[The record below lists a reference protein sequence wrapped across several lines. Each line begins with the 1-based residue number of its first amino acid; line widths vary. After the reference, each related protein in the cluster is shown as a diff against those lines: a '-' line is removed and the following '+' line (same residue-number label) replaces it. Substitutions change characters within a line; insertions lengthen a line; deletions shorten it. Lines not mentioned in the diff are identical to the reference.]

1 MNKVVTRIYP
11 ESVIKKYQS
20 KINTLGSSTII
31 DVYTFL
37 LSRLLLE
44 IILFILLVL
53 IPKYGLIISTITV
66 IFIHFLYEDILITS
80 KIMNREERLDKDAL
94 EGIPVGDIINVTD
107 DQTYYAIMYDS
118 SKDMKTFTAK
128 FEKNGADSIDVK
140 NGELSCNTLN
150 DSCSIT
156 APSFKKD
163 GYEVLGWS
171 TDKKAIK
178 AEYKPGDI
186 IKLTKDITLYAIY
199 GEKLDTGTTENVD
212 TGISSF
218 IYVLVP
224 IALGTGV
231 LLYTKKIKRN

>member
-31 DVYTFL
+31 DVYAFL

-94 EGIPVGDIINVTD
+94 EFFNLLSLGLKSNASIYNVFLT
-107 DQTYYAIMYDS
+107 T
-118 SKDMKTFTAK
+118 SKVC
-128 FEKNGADSIDVK
+128 N
-140 NGELSCNTLN
+140 NTL
-150 DSCSIT
+150 SKE
-156 APSFKKD
+156 FLEGLKKD
-163 GYEVLGWS
+163 NMEVCYTYVYNHIPNQDLK
-171 TDKKAIK
+171 TYL
-178 AEYKPGDI
+178 EEM
-186 IKLTKDITLYAIY
+186 KLTKDKETLSKVVANLNQVLSAKKDTKEQNFLNKLPLKALTSTIIY
-199 GEKLDTGTTENVD
+199 L
-212 TGISSF
+212 
-218 IYVLVP
+218 
-224 IALGTGV
+224 ALV
-231 LLYTKKIKRN
+231 LLLLLLAPKFL

>member
-53 IPKYGLIISTITV
+53 IPKYGLIISIITV

-94 EGIPVGDIINVTD
+94 EFFNLLSLGLKSNASIYNVFLAT
-107 DQTYYAIMYDS
+107 
-118 SKDMKTFTAK
+118 SKVC
-128 FEKNGADSIDVK
+128 N
-140 NGELSCNTLN
+140 NTL
-150 DSCSIT
+150 SKE
-156 APSFKKD
+156 FLEGLKKD
-163 GYEVLGWS
+163 NMEMCYTYVYNHIPNQDLKTYLE
-171 TDKKAIK
+171 
-178 AEYKPGDI
+178 EM
-186 IKLTKDITLYAIY
+186 KLTKDKEDLSKVVTNLNQVLSAKKDTKEQNFLNKLPLKAI
-199 GEKLDTGTTENVD
+199 
-212 TGISSF
+212 ISTI
-218 IYVLVP
+218 IYL
-224 IALGTGV
+224 ALV
-231 LLYTKKIKRN
+231 LLLLLLAPKFL

>member
-94 EGIPVGDIINVTD
+94 EFFNLLSLGLKSNASIYNVFLT
-107 DQTYYAIMYDS
+107 T
-118 SKDMKTFTAK
+118 SKVC
-128 FEKNGADSIDVK
+128 N
-140 NGELSCNTLN
+140 NTL
-150 DSCSIT
+150 SKE
-156 APSFKKD
+156 FLEGLKKD
-163 GYEVLGWS
+163 NMEVCYTYVYNHIPNQDLK
-171 TDKKAIK
+171 TYL
-178 AEYKPGDI
+178 EEM
-186 IKLTKDITLYAIY
+186 KLTKDKEDLSKVVTNLNQVLSAKKDNKEQNFLNKLPLKAITSTIIY
-199 GEKLDTGTTENVD
+199 L
-212 TGISSF
+212 
-218 IYVLVP
+218 
-224 IALGTGV
+224 ALV
-231 LLYTKKIKRN
+231 LLLLLLAPKFL

>member
-94 EGIPVGDIINVTD
+94 EFFNLLSLGLKSNASIYNVFLT
-107 DQTYYAIMYDS
+107 T
-118 SKDMKTFTAK
+118 SKVC
-128 FEKNGADSIDVK
+128 N
-140 NGELSCNTLN
+140 NTL
-150 DSCSIT
+150 SKEFLEGI
-156 APSFKKD
+156 KKD
-163 GYEVLGWS
+163 NMEVCYTYVYNHIPNQDLK
-171 TDKKAIK
+171 TYL
-178 AEYKPGDI
+178 EEM
-186 IKLTKDITLYAIY
+186 KLTKDKEDLSKVVTNLNQILSAKKDTKEQNFLNKLPLKAITSTIIY
-199 GEKLDTGTTENVD
+199 L
-212 TGISSF
+212 
-218 IYVLVP
+218 
-224 IALGTGV
+224 ALV
-231 LLYTKKIKRN
+231 LLLLLLAPKFL

>member
-94 EGIPVGDIINVTD
+94 EFFNLLSLGLKSNASIYNVFLT
-107 DQTYYAIMYDS
+107 T
-118 SKDMKTFTAK
+118 SKVC
-128 FEKNGADSIDVK
+128 N
-140 NGELSCNTLN
+140 NTL
-150 DSCSIT
+150 SKE
-156 APSFKKD
+156 FLEGLKKD
-163 GYEVLGWS
+163 NMEVCYTYVYNHIPNQDLK
-171 TDKKAIK
+171 TYL
-178 AEYKPGDI
+178 EEM
-186 IKLTKDITLYAIY
+186 KLTKDKEDLSKVVTNLNQVLSAKKDTKEQNFLNKLPLKALTSTIIY
-199 GEKLDTGTTENVD
+199 L
-212 TGISSF
+212 
-218 IYVLVP
+218 
-224 IALGTGV
+224 ALV
-231 LLYTKKIKRN
+231 LLLLLLAPKFL

>member
-80 KIMNREERLDKDAL
+80 NIMNREERLDKDAL
-94 EGIPVGDIINVTD
+94 EFFNLLSLGLKSNASIYNVFLT
-107 DQTYYAIMYDS
+107 T
-118 SKDMKTFTAK
+118 SKVC
-128 FEKNGADSIDVK
+128 N
-140 NGELSCNTLN
+140 NTL
-150 DSCSIT
+150 SKE
-156 APSFKKD
+156 FLEGLKKD
-163 GYEVLGWS
+163 NMEVCYTYVYNHIPNQDLK
-171 TDKKAIK
+171 TYL
-178 AEYKPGDI
+178 EEM
-186 IKLTKDITLYAIY
+186 KLTKDKETLSKVVANLNQVLSAKKDTKEQNFLNKLPLKALTSTIIY
-199 GEKLDTGTTENVD
+199 L
-212 TGISSF
+212 
-218 IYVLVP
+218 
-224 IALGTGV
+224 ALV
-231 LLYTKKIKRN
+231 LLLLLLAPKFL

>member
-94 EGIPVGDIINVTD
+94 EFFNLLSLGLKSNASIYNVFLT
-107 DQTYYAIMYDS
+107 T
-118 SKDMKTFTAK
+118 SKVC
-128 FEKNGADSIDVK
+128 N
-140 NGELSCNTLN
+140 NTL
-150 DSCSIT
+150 SKE
-156 APSFKKD
+156 FLEGLKKD
-163 GYEVLGWS
+163 NMEVCYTYVYNHIPNQDLK
-171 TDKKAIK
+171 TYL
-178 AEYKPGDI
+178 EEM
-186 IKLTKDITLYAIY
+186 KLTKDKEDLSKVVTNLNQVLSAKKDTKEQNFLNKLPLKAITSTIIY
-199 GEKLDTGTTENVD
+199 L
-212 TGISSF
+212 
-218 IYVLVP
+218 VLV
-224 IALGTGV
+224 
-231 LLYTKKIKRN
+231 LLLLLLAPKFL

>member
-94 EGIPVGDIINVTD
+94 EFFNLLSLGLKSNASIYNVFLT
-107 DQTYYAIMYDS
+107 T
-118 SKDMKTFTAK
+118 SKVC
-128 FEKNGADSIDVK
+128 N
-140 NGELSCNTLN
+140 NTL
-150 DSCSIT
+150 SKE
-156 APSFKKD
+156 FLEGLKKD
-163 GYEVLGWS
+163 NMEVCYTYVYNHIPNQDLK
-171 TDKKAIK
+171 TYL
-178 AEYKPGDI
+178 EEM
-186 IKLTKDITLYAIY
+186 KLTKDKETLSKVVVNLNQVLSAKKDTKEQNFLNKLPLKALTSTIIY
-199 GEKLDTGTTENVD
+199 L
-212 TGISSF
+212 
-218 IYVLVP
+218 
-224 IALGTGV
+224 ALV
-231 LLYTKKIKRN
+231 LLLLLLAPKFL

>member
-20 KINTLGSSTII
+20 KINTLGYSSII

-94 EGIPVGDIINVTD
+94 EFFNLLSLGLKSNASIYNVFLT
-107 DQTYYAIMYDS
+107 T
-118 SKDMKTFTAK
+118 SKVC
-128 FEKNGADSIDVK
+128 N
-140 NGELSCNTLN
+140 NTL
-150 DSCSIT
+150 SKE
-156 APSFKKD
+156 FLEGLKKD
-163 GYEVLGWS
+163 NMEVCYTYVYNHIPNQDLK
-171 TDKKAIK
+171 TYL
-178 AEYKPGDI
+178 EEM
-186 IKLTKDITLYAIY
+186 KLTKDKETLSKVVANLNQVLSAKKDTKEQNFLNKLPLKALTSTIIY
-199 GEKLDTGTTENVD
+199 L
-212 TGISSF
+212 
-218 IYVLVP
+218 
-224 IALGTGV
+224 ALV
-231 LLYTKKIKRN
+231 LLLLLLAPKFL

>member
-80 KIMNREERLDKDAL
+80 KIMNREERLDRNAL
-94 EGIPVGDIINVTD
+94 EFFNLLSLGLKSNASIYNVFLT
-107 DQTYYAIMYDS
+107 T
-118 SKDMKTFTAK
+118 SKVC
-128 FEKNGADSIDVK
+128 N
-140 NGELSCNTLN
+140 NTL
-150 DSCSIT
+150 SKE
-156 APSFKKD
+156 FLEGLKKD
-163 GYEVLGWS
+163 NMEVCYTYVYNHIPNQDLK
-171 TDKKAIK
+171 TYL
-178 AEYKPGDI
+178 EEM
-186 IKLTKDITLYAIY
+186 KLTKDKEDLSKVVTNLNQVLSAKKDTKEQNFLNKLPLKAI
-199 GEKLDTGTTENVD
+199 
-212 TGISSF
+212 ISTI
-218 IYVLVP
+218 IYL
-224 IALGTGV
+224 ALV
-231 LLYTKKIKRN
+231 LLLLLLAPKFL

>member
-94 EGIPVGDIINVTD
+94 EFFNLLSLGLKSNASIYNVFLT
-107 DQTYYAIMYDS
+107 T
-118 SKDMKTFTAK
+118 SKVC
-128 FEKNGADSIDVK
+128 N
-140 NGELSCNTLN
+140 NTL
-150 DSCSIT
+150 SKE
-156 APSFKKD
+156 FLEGLKKD
-163 GYEVLGWS
+163 NMEVCYTYVYNHIPNQDLK
-171 TDKKAIK
+171 TYL
-178 AEYKPGDI
+178 EEM
-186 IKLTKDITLYAIY
+186 KLTKDKETLSKVVANLNQVLSAKKDTKKQNFLNKLPLKALTSTIIY
-199 GEKLDTGTTENVD
+199 L
-212 TGISSF
+212 
-218 IYVLVP
+218 
-224 IALGTGV
+224 ALV
-231 LLYTKKIKRN
+231 LLLLLLAPKFL

>member
-94 EGIPVGDIINVTD
+94 EFFNLLSLGLKSNASIYNVFLT
-107 DQTYYAIMYDS
+107 T
-118 SKDMKTFTAK
+118 SKVC
-128 FEKNGADSIDVK
+128 N
-140 NGELSCNTLN
+140 NTL
-150 DSCSIT
+150 SKEFLERI
-156 APSFKKD
+156 KKNNM
-163 GYEVLGWS
+163 EVCYTYVYNHIPNQDLK
-171 TDKKAIK
+171 TYL
-178 AEYKPGDI
+178 EEM
-186 IKLTKDITLYAIY
+186 KLTKDKEDLSKVVTNLNQVLSAKKDTKEQNFLNKLPLKAITSTIIY
-199 GEKLDTGTTENVD
+199 L
-212 TGISSF
+212 
-218 IYVLVP
+218 
-224 IALGTGV
+224 ALV
-231 LLYTKKIKRN
+231 LLLLLLAPKFL

>member
-11 ESVIKKYQS
+11 ESVIKKYKS

-94 EGIPVGDIINVTD
+94 EFFNLLSLGLKSNASIYNVFLT
-107 DQTYYAIMYDS
+107 T
-118 SKDMKTFTAK
+118 SKVC
-128 FEKNGADSIDVK
+128 N
-140 NGELSCNTLN
+140 NTL
-150 DSCSIT
+150 SKE
-156 APSFKKD
+156 FLEGLKKD
-163 GYEVLGWS
+163 NMEVCYTYVYNHIPNQDLK
-171 TDKKAIK
+171 TYL
-178 AEYKPGDI
+178 EEM
-186 IKLTKDITLYAIY
+186 KLTKDKETLSKVVANLNQVLSAKKDTKEQNFLNKLPLKALTSTIIY
-199 GEKLDTGTTENVD
+199 L
-212 TGISSF
+212 
-218 IYVLVP
+218 
-224 IALGTGV
+224 ALV
-231 LLYTKKIKRN
+231 LLLLLLAPKFL

>member
-80 KIMNREERLDKDAL
+80 KIMNREERLDRNAL
-94 EGIPVGDIINVTD
+94 EFFNLLSLGLKSNASIYNVFLT
-107 DQTYYAIMYDS
+107 T
-118 SKDMKTFTAK
+118 SKVC
-128 FEKNGADSIDVK
+128 N
-140 NGELSCNTLN
+140 NTL
-150 DSCSIT
+150 SKE
-156 APSFKKD
+156 FLEGLKKD
-163 GYEVLGWS
+163 NMEMCYTYVYNHIPNQDLKTYLE
-171 TDKKAIK
+171 
-178 AEYKPGDI
+178 EM
-186 IKLTKDITLYAIY
+186 KLTKDKEDLSKVVTNLNQVLSAKKDTKEQNFLNKLPLKAITSTIIY
-199 GEKLDTGTTENVD
+199 L
-212 TGISSF
+212 
-218 IYVLVP
+218 VLV
-224 IALGTGV
+224 
-231 LLYTKKIKRN
+231 LLLLLLAPKFL

>member
-94 EGIPVGDIINVTD
+94 EFFNLLSLGLKSNASIYNVFLT
-107 DQTYYAIMYDS
+107 T
-118 SKDMKTFTAK
+118 SKVC
-128 FEKNGADSIDVK
+128 N
-140 NGELSCNTLN
+140 NTL
-150 DSCSIT
+150 SKE
-156 APSFKKD
+156 FLEGLKKD
-163 GYEVLGWS
+163 NMEVCYTYVYNHIPNQDL
-171 TDKKAIK
+171 KNYL
-178 AEYKPGDI
+178 EEM
-186 IKLTKDITLYAIY
+186 KLTKDKEDLSKVVTNLNQVLSAKKDTKEQNFLNKLPLKAITSTIIY
-199 GEKLDTGTTENVD
+199 L
-212 TGISSF
+212 
-218 IYVLVP
+218 VLV
-224 IALGTGV
+224 
-231 LLYTKKIKRN
+231 LLLLLLAPKFL

>member
-94 EGIPVGDIINVTD
+94 EFFNLLSLGLKSNASIYNVFLT
-107 DQTYYAIMYDS
+107 T
-118 SKDMKTFTAK
+118 SKVC
-128 FEKNGADSIDVK
+128 N
-140 NGELSCNTLN
+140 NTL
-150 DSCSIT
+150 SKE
-156 APSFKKD
+156 FLEGLKKD
-163 GYEVLGWS
+163 NMEVCYTYVYNHIPNQDLK
-171 TDKKAIK
+171 TYL
-178 AEYKPGDI
+178 EEM
-186 IKLTKDITLYAIY
+186 KLTKDKEDLSKVVANLNQVLSAKKDTKEQNFLNKLPLKALTSTIIY
-199 GEKLDTGTTENVD
+199 L
-212 TGISSF
+212 
-218 IYVLVP
+218 
-224 IALGTGV
+224 ALV
-231 LLYTKKIKRN
+231 LLLLLLAPKFL

>member
-80 KIMNREERLDKDAL
+80 KIMNREERIDKDAL
-94 EGIPVGDIINVTD
+94 EFFNIISLGLKSNASIYNVFLT
-107 DQTYYAIMYDS
+107 T
-118 SKDMKTFTAK
+118 SKVC
-128 FEKNGADSIDVK
+128 N
-140 NGELSCNTLN
+140 NTL
-150 DSCSIT
+150 SKE
-156 APSFKKD
+156 FLEGLKKD
-163 GYEVLGWS
+163 NMEVCYTYVYNHIPNQDLK
-171 TDKKAIK
+171 TYL
-178 AEYKPGDI
+178 EEM
-186 IKLTKDITLYAIY
+186 KLTKDKETLSKVVANLNQVLSAKKDTKEQNFLNKLPLKALTSTIIY
-199 GEKLDTGTTENVD
+199 L
-212 TGISSF
+212 
-218 IYVLVP
+218 
-224 IALGTGV
+224 ALV
-231 LLYTKKIKRN
+231 LLLLLLAPKFL

>member
-94 EGIPVGDIINVTD
+94 EFFNLLSLGLKSNASIYNVFLT
-107 DQTYYAIMYDS
+107 T
-118 SKDMKTFTAK
+118 SKVC
-128 FEKNGADSIDVK
+128 N
-140 NGELSCNTLN
+140 NTL
-150 DSCSIT
+150 SKEFLEGI
-156 APSFKKD
+156 KKD
-163 GYEVLGWS
+163 NMEVCYTYVYNHIPNQDLK
-171 TDKKAIK
+171 TYL
-178 AEYKPGDI
+178 EEM
-186 IKLTKDITLYAIY
+186 KLTKDKEDLSKVVTNLNQVLSAKKDTKEQNFLNKLPLKAITSTIIY
-199 GEKLDTGTTENVD
+199 L
-212 TGISSF
+212 
-218 IYVLVP
+218 
-224 IALGTGV
+224 ALV
-231 LLYTKKIKRN
+231 LLLLLLAPKFL

>member
-94 EGIPVGDIINVTD
+94 EFFNLLSLGLKSNASIYNVFLT
-107 DQTYYAIMYDS
+107 T
-118 SKDMKTFTAK
+118 SKVC
-128 FEKNGADSIDVK
+128 N
-140 NGELSCNTLN
+140 NTL
-150 DSCSIT
+150 SKE
-156 APSFKKD
+156 FLEGLKKD
-163 GYEVLGWS
+163 NMEVCYTYVYNHIPNQDLK
-171 TDKKAIK
+171 TYL
-178 AEYKPGDI
+178 EEM
-186 IKLTKDITLYAIY
+186 KLTKDKETLSKVVANLNQVLSAKKDTKEQNFLNKLPLKALTITIIY
-199 GEKLDTGTTENVD
+199 L
-212 TGISSF
+212 
-218 IYVLVP
+218 
-224 IALGTGV
+224 ALV
-231 LLYTKKIKRN
+231 LLLLLLAPKFL

>member
-20 KINTLGSSTII
+20 KINTLGSSSII

-94 EGIPVGDIINVTD
+94 EFFNLLSLGLKSNASIYNVFLT
-107 DQTYYAIMYDS
+107 T
-118 SKDMKTFTAK
+118 SKVC
-128 FEKNGADSIDVK
+128 N
-140 NGELSCNTLN
+140 NTL
-150 DSCSIT
+150 SKE
-156 APSFKKD
+156 FLEGLKKD
-163 GYEVLGWS
+163 NMEVCYTYVYNHIPNQDLK
-171 TDKKAIK
+171 TYL
-178 AEYKPGDI
+178 EEM
-186 IKLTKDITLYAIY
+186 KLTKDKEELSKVVANLNQVLSAKKDTKEQNFLNKLPLKALTSTIIY
-199 GEKLDTGTTENVD
+199 L
-212 TGISSF
+212 
-218 IYVLVP
+218 
-224 IALGTGV
+224 ALV
-231 LLYTKKIKRN
+231 LLLLLLAPKFL

>member
-94 EGIPVGDIINVTD
+94 EFFNLLSLGLKSNASIYNVFLT
-107 DQTYYAIMYDS
+107 T
-118 SKDMKTFTAK
+118 SKVC
-128 FEKNGADSIDVK
+128 N
-140 NGELSCNTLN
+140 NTL
-150 DSCSIT
+150 SKE
-156 APSFKKD
+156 FLEGLKKD
-163 GYEVLGWS
+163 NMEVCYTYVYNHIPNQDLK
-171 TDKKAIK
+171 TYL
-178 AEYKPGDI
+178 EEM
-186 IKLTKDITLYAIY
+186 KLTKDKETLSKVVANLNQVLSAKKDTKEQNFLNKLPLKAITSTIIY
-199 GEKLDTGTTENVD
+199 L
-212 TGISSF
+212 
-218 IYVLVP
+218 
-224 IALGTGV
+224 ALV
-231 LLYTKKIKRN
+231 LLLLLLAPKFL

>member
-94 EGIPVGDIINVTD
+94 EFFNLLSLGLKSNASIYNVFLT
-107 DQTYYAIMYDS
+107 T
-118 SKDMKTFTAK
+118 SKVC
-128 FEKNGADSIDVK
+128 N
-140 NGELSCNTLN
+140 NTL
-150 DSCSIT
+150 SKE
-156 APSFKKD
+156 FLEGLKKD
-163 GYEVLGWS
+163 NMEVCYTYVYNHIPNQDLK
-171 TDKKAIK
+171 TYL
-178 AEYKPGDI
+178 EEM
-186 IKLTKDITLYAIY
+186 KLTKDKEDLSKVVTNLNQVLSAKKDTKEQNFLNKLPLKAITSTIIY
-199 GEKLDTGTTENVD
+199 L
-212 TGISSF
+212 
-218 IYVLVP
+218 
-224 IALGTGV
+224 ALV
-231 LLYTKKIKRN
+231 LLLLLLAPKFL

>member
-94 EGIPVGDIINVTD
+94 EFFNLISLGLKSNASIYNVFLT
-107 DQTYYAIMYDS
+107 T
-118 SKDMKTFTAK
+118 SKVC
-128 FEKNGADSIDVK
+128 N
-140 NGELSCNTLN
+140 NTL
-150 DSCSIT
+150 SKE
-156 APSFKKD
+156 FLEGLKKD
-163 GYEVLGWS
+163 NMEVCYTYVYNHIPNQDLK
-171 TDKKAIK
+171 TYL
-178 AEYKPGDI
+178 EEM
-186 IKLTKDITLYAIY
+186 KLTKDKEDLSKVVTNLNQVLSAKKDTKEQNFLNKLPLKAITSTIIY
-199 GEKLDTGTTENVD
+199 L
-212 TGISSF
+212 
-218 IYVLVP
+218 
-224 IALGTGV
+224 ALV
-231 LLYTKKIKRN
+231 LLLLLLAPKFL

>member
-94 EGIPVGDIINVTD
+94 EFFNLLSLGLKSNASIYNVFLT
-107 DQTYYAIMYDS
+107 T
-118 SKDMKTFTAK
+118 SKVC
-128 FEKNGADSIDVK
+128 N
-140 NGELSCNTLN
+140 NTL
-150 DSCSIT
+150 SKE
-156 APSFKKD
+156 FLEGLKKD
-163 GYEVLGWS
+163 NMEVCYTYVYNHIPNQDLK
-171 TDKKAIK
+171 TYL
-178 AEYKPGDI
+178 EEM
-186 IKLTKDITLYAIY
+186 KLTKDKEDLSKVVTNLNQVLNAKKGTKEQNFLNKLPLKAITSTIIY
-199 GEKLDTGTTENVD
+199 L
-212 TGISSF
+212 
-218 IYVLVP
+218 
-224 IALGTGV
+224 ALV
-231 LLYTKKIKRN
+231 LLLLLLAPKFL

>member
-94 EGIPVGDIINVTD
+94 EFFNLLSLGLKSNASIYNVFLT
-107 DQTYYAIMYDS
+107 T
-118 SKDMKTFTAK
+118 SKVC
-128 FEKNGADSIDVK
+128 N
-140 NGELSCNTLN
+140 NTL
-150 DSCSIT
+150 SKE
-156 APSFKKD
+156 FLEGLKKD
-163 GYEVLGWS
+163 NMEVCYTYVYNHIPNQDLK
-171 TDKKAIK
+171 TYL
-178 AEYKPGDI
+178 EEM
-186 IKLTKDITLYAIY
+186 KLTKDKEELSKVVANLNQVLSAKKDTKEQNFLNKLPLKALTSTIIY
-199 GEKLDTGTTENVD
+199 L
-212 TGISSF
+212 
-218 IYVLVP
+218 
-224 IALGTGV
+224 ALV
-231 LLYTKKIKRN
+231 LLLLLLAPKFL

>member
-31 DVYTFL
+31 DVYTFI

-94 EGIPVGDIINVTD
+94 EFFNL
-107 DQTYYAIMYDS
+107 
-118 SKDMKTFTAK
+118 
-128 FEKNGADSIDVK
+128 
-140 NGELSCNTLN
+140 LS
-150 DSCSIT
+150 
-156 APSFKKD
+156 
-163 GYEVLGWS
+163 LGL
-171 TDKKAIK
+171 K
-178 AEYKPGDI
+178 
-186 IKLTKDITLYAIY
+186 
-199 GEKLDTGTTENVD
+199 
-212 TGISSF
+212 IS
-218 IYVLVP
+218 V
-224 IALGTGV
+224 
-231 LLYTKKIKRN
+231 

>member
-66 IFIHFLYEDILITS
+66 VFIHFLYEDILITS

-94 EGIPVGDIINVTD
+94 EFFNLLSLGLKSNASIYNVFLT
-107 DQTYYAIMYDS
+107 T
-118 SKDMKTFTAK
+118 SKVC
-128 FEKNGADSIDVK
+128 N
-140 NGELSCNTLN
+140 NTL
-150 DSCSIT
+150 SKE
-156 APSFKKD
+156 FLEGLKKD
-163 GYEVLGWS
+163 NMEVCYTYVYNHIPNQDLK
-171 TDKKAIK
+171 TYL
-178 AEYKPGDI
+178 EEM
-186 IKLTKDITLYAIY
+186 KLTKDKEDLYKVVTNLNQVLSAKKDTKEQNFLNKLPLKAITSTIIY
-199 GEKLDTGTTENVD
+199 L
-212 TGISSF
+212 
-218 IYVLVP
+218 VLV
-224 IALGTGV
+224 
-231 LLYTKKIKRN
+231 LLLLLLAPKFL

>member
-94 EGIPVGDIINVTD
+94 EFFNLLSLGLKSNASIYNVFLT
-107 DQTYYAIMYDS
+107 T
-118 SKDMKTFTAK
+118 SKVC
-128 FEKNGADSIDVK
+128 N
-140 NGELSCNTLN
+140 NTL
-150 DSCSIT
+150 SKE
-156 APSFKKD
+156 FLEGLKKD
-163 GYEVLGWS
+163 NMEVCYTYVYNHIPNQDLK
-171 TDKKAIK
+171 TYL
-178 AEYKPGDI
+178 EEM
-186 IKLTKDITLYAIY
+186 KLTKDKEDLSKVVANLNQVLSAKKDTKEQNFLNKLPLKAITSTIIY
-199 GEKLDTGTTENVD
+199 L
-212 TGISSF
+212 
-218 IYVLVP
+218 
-224 IALGTGV
+224 ALV
-231 LLYTKKIKRN
+231 LLLLLLAPKFL

>member
-11 ESVIKKYQS
+11 ESVIKKYQF

-94 EGIPVGDIINVTD
+94 EFFNLLSLGLKSNASIYNVFLT
-107 DQTYYAIMYDS
+107 T
-118 SKDMKTFTAK
+118 SKVC
-128 FEKNGADSIDVK
+128 N
-140 NGELSCNTLN
+140 NTL
-150 DSCSIT
+150 SKE
-156 APSFKKD
+156 FLEGLKKD
-163 GYEVLGWS
+163 NMEVCYTYVYNHIPNQDLK
-171 TDKKAIK
+171 TYL
-178 AEYKPGDI
+178 EEM
-186 IKLTKDITLYAIY
+186 KLTKDKEDLSKVVTNLNQVLSAKKDTKEQNFLNKLPLKAITSTIIY
-199 GEKLDTGTTENVD
+199 L
-212 TGISSF
+212 
-218 IYVLVP
+218 VLV
-224 IALGTGV
+224 
-231 LLYTKKIKRN
+231 LLLLLLAPKFL

>member
-80 KIMNREERLDKDAL
+80 KIMNREERIDKDAL
-94 EGIPVGDIINVTD
+94 EFFNLLSLGLKSNASIYNVFLT
-107 DQTYYAIMYDS
+107 T
-118 SKDMKTFTAK
+118 SKVC
-128 FEKNGADSIDVK
+128 N
-140 NGELSCNTLN
+140 NTL
-150 DSCSIT
+150 SKE
-156 APSFKKD
+156 FLEGLKKD
-163 GYEVLGWS
+163 NMEVCYTYVYNHIPNQDLK
-171 TDKKAIK
+171 TYL
-178 AEYKPGDI
+178 EEM
-186 IKLTKDITLYAIY
+186 KLTKDKEELSKVVANLNQVLSAKKDTKEQNFLNKLPLKALTSTIIY
-199 GEKLDTGTTENVD
+199 L
-212 TGISSF
+212 
-218 IYVLVP
+218 
-224 IALGTGV
+224 ALV
-231 LLYTKKIKRN
+231 LLLLLLAPKFL

>member
-80 KIMNREERLDKDAL
+80 KIMNREERLDKDAVEFFNLLSLGLKSNASIYNVFLTTSKVCNNTLSKEFL
-94 EGIPVGDIINVTD
+94 EG
-107 DQTYYAIMYDS
+107 
-118 SKDMKTFTAK
+118 
-128 FEKNGADSIDVK
+128 
-140 NGELSCNTLN
+140 L
-150 DSCSIT
+150 
-156 APSFKKD
+156 KKD
-163 GYEVLGWS
+163 NMEVCYTYVYNHIPNQDLK
-171 TDKKAIK
+171 TYL
-178 AEYKPGDI
+178 EEM
-186 IKLTKDITLYAIY
+186 KLTKDKEDLSKVVTNLNQVLSAKKDTKEQNFLNKLPLKAITSTIIY
-199 GEKLDTGTTENVD
+199 L
-212 TGISSF
+212 
-218 IYVLVP
+218 
-224 IALGTGV
+224 ALV
-231 LLYTKKIKRN
+231 LLLLLLAPKFL

>member
-20 KINTLGSSTII
+20 KINTLGSSAII

-94 EGIPVGDIINVTD
+94 EFFNLLSLGLKSNASIYNVFLAT
-107 DQTYYAIMYDS
+107 
-118 SKDMKTFTAK
+118 SKVC
-128 FEKNGADSIDVK
+128 N
-140 NGELSCNTLN
+140 NTL
-150 DSCSIT
+150 SKE
-156 APSFKKD
+156 FLEGLKKD
-163 GYEVLGWS
+163 NMEVCYTYVYNHIPNQDLK
-171 TDKKAIK
+171 TYL
-178 AEYKPGDI
+178 EEM
-186 IKLTKDITLYAIY
+186 KLTKDKEDLSKVVTNLNQVLSAKKDTKEQNFLNKLPLKALTSTIIY
-199 GEKLDTGTTENVD
+199 L
-212 TGISSF
+212 
-218 IYVLVP
+218 
-224 IALGTGV
+224 ALV
-231 LLYTKKIKRN
+231 LLLLLLAPKFL

>member
-94 EGIPVGDIINVTD
+94 EFFNLLSLGLKSNASIYNVFLT
-107 DQTYYAIMYDS
+107 T
-118 SKDMKTFTAK
+118 SKVC
-128 FEKNGADSIDVK
+128 N
-140 NGELSCNTLN
+140 NTL
-150 DSCSIT
+150 SKE
-156 APSFKKD
+156 FLEGLKKD
-163 GYEVLGWS
+163 NMEVCYTYVYNHIPNQDLK
-171 TDKKAIK
+171 TYL
-178 AEYKPGDI
+178 EEM
-186 IKLTKDITLYAIY
+186 KLTKDKETLSKVVANLNQVLSAKKDTKEQNFLNKLPLKALTSTIIY
-199 GEKLDTGTTENVD
+199 L
-212 TGISSF
+212 
-218 IYVLVP
+218 
-224 IALGTGV
+224 ALV
-231 LLYTKKIKRN
+231 LLLLLLAPKFL

>member
-94 EGIPVGDIINVTD
+94 EFFNLLSLGLKSNASIYNVFLT
-107 DQTYYAIMYDS
+107 T
-118 SKDMKTFTAK
+118 SKVC
-128 FEKNGADSIDVK
+128 N
-140 NGELSCNTLN
+140 NTL
-150 DSCSIT
+150 SKE
-156 APSFKKD
+156 FLEGLKKD
-163 GYEVLGWS
+163 NMEVCYTYVYNHIPNQDLK
-171 TDKKAIK
+171 TYL
-178 AEYKPGDI
+178 EEM
-186 IKLTKDITLYAIY
+186 KLTKDKEDLSKVVTNLNQILSAKKDTKEQNFLNKLPLKAITSTIIY
-199 GEKLDTGTTENVD
+199 L
-212 TGISSF
+212 
-218 IYVLVP
+218 
-224 IALGTGV
+224 ALV
-231 LLYTKKIKRN
+231 LLLLLLAPKFL

>member
-80 KIMNREERLDKDAL
+80 KIMNREERLNKDAL
-94 EGIPVGDIINVTD
+94 EFFNLLSLGLKSNASIYNVFLT
-107 DQTYYAIMYDS
+107 T
-118 SKDMKTFTAK
+118 SKVC
-128 FEKNGADSIDVK
+128 N
-140 NGELSCNTLN
+140 NTL
-150 DSCSIT
+150 SKE
-156 APSFKKD
+156 FLEGLKKD
-163 GYEVLGWS
+163 NMEVCYTYVYNHIPNQDLK
-171 TDKKAIK
+171 TYL
-178 AEYKPGDI
+178 EEM
-186 IKLTKDITLYAIY
+186 KLTKDKEDLSKVVANLNQVLSAKKDTKEQNFLNKLPLKAITSTIIY
-199 GEKLDTGTTENVD
+199 L
-212 TGISSF
+212 
-218 IYVLVP
+218 VLV
-224 IALGTGV
+224 
-231 LLYTKKIKRN
+231 LLLLLLAPKFL

>member
-94 EGIPVGDIINVTD
+94 EFFNLLSLGLKSSASIYNVFLT
-107 DQTYYAIMYDS
+107 T
-118 SKDMKTFTAK
+118 SKVC
-128 FEKNGADSIDVK
+128 N
-140 NGELSCNTLN
+140 NTL
-150 DSCSIT
+150 SKE
-156 APSFKKD
+156 FLEGLKKD
-163 GYEVLGWS
+163 NMEVCYTYVYNHIPNQDLK
-171 TDKKAIK
+171 TYL
-178 AEYKPGDI
+178 EEM
-186 IKLTKDITLYAIY
+186 KLTKDKETLSKVVANLNQVLSAKKYAKEQNFLNKLPLKALTSTIIY
-199 GEKLDTGTTENVD
+199 L
-212 TGISSF
+212 
-218 IYVLVP
+218 
-224 IALGTGV
+224 ALV
-231 LLYTKKIKRN
+231 LLLLLLAPKFL

>member
-44 IILFILLVL
+44 ITLFILLVL

-94 EGIPVGDIINVTD
+94 EFFNLLSLGLKSNASIYNVFLAT
-107 DQTYYAIMYDS
+107 
-118 SKDMKTFTAK
+118 SKVC
-128 FEKNGADSIDVK
+128 N
-140 NGELSCNTLN
+140 NTL
-150 DSCSIT
+150 SKE
-156 APSFKKD
+156 FLEGLKKD
-163 GYEVLGWS
+163 NMEMCYTYVYNHIPNQDLKTYLE
-171 TDKKAIK
+171 
-178 AEYKPGDI
+178 EM
-186 IKLTKDITLYAIY
+186 KLTKDKEDLSKVVTNLNQVLSAKKDTKEQNFLNKLPLKAITSTIIY
-199 GEKLDTGTTENVD
+199 L
-212 TGISSF
+212 
-218 IYVLVP
+218 
-224 IALGTGV
+224 ALV
-231 LLYTKKIKRN
+231 LLLLLLAPKFL